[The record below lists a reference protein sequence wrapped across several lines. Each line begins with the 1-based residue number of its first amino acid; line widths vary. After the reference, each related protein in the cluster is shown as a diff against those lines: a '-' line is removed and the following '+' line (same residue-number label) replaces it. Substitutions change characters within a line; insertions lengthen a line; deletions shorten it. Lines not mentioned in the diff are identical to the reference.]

1 LFASKD
7 RANEVHN
14 LYTNGG
20 AAYGYIKLE
29 LFELISEYFSE
40 ARRRKTDFLSDPE
53 ELRRIMKKGAD
64 KAREKATITLDIVRD
79 RVGLKY

>member
-1 LFASKD
+1 MLPIKAVLCHSFF
-7 RANEVHN
+7 HP
-14 LYTNGG
+14 
-20 AAYGYIKLE
+20 YIKLE

-40 ARRRKTDFLSDPE
+40 ARRRKADFLSDPE